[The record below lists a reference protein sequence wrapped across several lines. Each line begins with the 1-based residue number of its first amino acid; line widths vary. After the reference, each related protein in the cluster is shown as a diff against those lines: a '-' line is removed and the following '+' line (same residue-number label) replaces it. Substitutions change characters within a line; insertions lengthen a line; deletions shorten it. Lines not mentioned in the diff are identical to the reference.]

1 MNVIRIN
8 SANDEFQII
17 KSLKTNRAKRAKN
30 HEIYIEGIESIKQ
43 AVSAGIEISRIV
55 VSNINDISGWA
66 KALITNSKQSKI
78 IEMASGLY
86 RELCE
91 RTDPSEMIITAKIKP
106 GEPADIELSENPF
119 ILLLDRPS
127 DTGNLGS
134 IIRTANSFHVDGL
147 FIIGHSVDMYD
158 PKVIRASMGSIFHTR
173 IVPIKAMNDL
183 ERYIEREKARVGIK
197 IIGTDTA
204 GTVSLSDE
212 AVSRPVMLIIGN
224 EAKGISV
231 SLKKICDQIIRI
243 PISGETNSL
252 NVATAAG
259 IFMWEIYKGQ
269 KGQPFTQPG

>member
-1 MNVIRIN
+1 MHVIRIN

-17 KSLKTNRAKRAKN
+17 KALKTNRAKRAKN
-30 HEIYIEGIESIKQ
+30 HEIYIEGIEPIKQ
-43 AVSAGIEISRIV
+43 AVTAKIEISRIV
-55 VSNINDISGWA
+55 VSNINNISGWA
-66 KALITNSKQSKI
+66 KDLITDSKQSKI
-78 IEMASGLY
+78 IELASGLY
-86 RELCE
+86 RELCD
-91 RTDPSEMIITAKIKP
+91 RTDPSEMVITAKIKP
-106 GEPADIELSENPF
+106 DEPADMELSENPF

-158 PKVIRASMGSIFHTR
+158 PKVIRASMGSVFHTR
-173 IVPIKAMNDL
+173 IIPIKAMNEL
-183 ERYIEREKARVGIK
+183 EKYIEREKARSGIK

-204 GTVSLSDE
+204 GSVSLSDE
-212 AVSRPVMLIIGN
+212 AIKRPIMLIMGN

-231 SLKKICDQIIRI
+231 SLKNICDKIVRI

-259 IFMWEIYKGQ
+259 IFMWEIYKGR
-269 KGQPFTQPG
+269 KGEPFTKPG